1 MGSSAR
7 DREAHLGKDNMYY
20 DPGRG
25 RVRKRCVQEKE
36 KPKEDMLDAFNLLV
50 YLEQCPSKFN
60 ARINHLGILLKCIFR
75 LSNPGWASRVC
86 ISNKLPG
93 DARAAL
99 HFES

>member
-86 ISNKLPG
+86 ISNK
-93 DARAAL
+93 
-99 HFES
+99 